1 MASNEVTEG
10 ERSVA
15 GGIVDSDVPTG
26 ATIFGWINEICEQGI
41 RRPGYPA
48 DQWTEQRCAEH
59 FRDLGME
66 NVRLEPVEVSR
77 WEPQRWSLE
86 VMAGGRPPVQLDCF
100 PVPYGTQA
108 EDLQLELAV
117 YDLADPSRVAG
128 KASLYDVTLLE
139 LPALTFVASGDAPRE
154 PDELARRVID
164 PEQVL
169 STHMHRLPFPPEM
182 NNILEPSVD
191 AGAAA
196 FIGSLKNYPG
206 GLYEY
211 YIPYDG
217 KARGI
222 PGVWISGRDGDWL
235 AGQVAEGAVRVRLT
249 IESSREQVR
258 CHNVVGELPG
268 ADEDVVLIGS
278 HHDGP
283 WASAVEDAS
292 GTALV
297 LAQAS
302 YWAAQPRERR
312 PHRMVFLLHAAHMA
326 AIPAGETN
334 AGLGEGH
341 AQFLRDHR
349 PELDGVVLQVHLE
362 HAALECEESADGSVV
377 PIDRPVP
384 RWFFTSRIPR
394 LEDAVIEA
402 LEVEKLHRSIVL
414 APNAIGEQPVT
425 DGAFFYHEGVPLMQ
439 FLAAPFYLFDAADT
453 PDKIDRHHLVPLT
466 RAVIRIIESTAG
478 VSAEAMRAADLY
490 PPRASE
496 RSLP

>member
-1 MASNEVTEG
+1 MTDDEVITTE
-10 ERSVA
+10 
-15 GGIVDSDVPTG
+15 DVPSG
-26 ATIFGWINEICEQGI
+26 ATIFGWIKEIYDQGI

-48 DQWTEQRCAEH
+48 DRWTEQRCAEH
-59 FRDLGME
+59 FRNLGME

-86 VMAGGRPPVQLDCF
+86 VTAGDRSPVQLDCF
-100 PVPYGTQA
+100 PVPYGNQA
-108 EDLQLELAV
+108 ENLELELAA
-117 YDLADPSRVAG
+117 YDLSDPSRVAG
-128 KASLYDVTLLE
+128 KASLYDVTVLQ
-139 LPALTFVASGDAPRE
+139 LPALAFAATGDAPKN
-154 PDELARRVID
+154 PDELGRRVID
-164 PEQVL
+164 PEGAL

-182 NNILEPSVD
+182 NNILDPSVD

-206 GLYEY
+206 DLYEY

-235 AGQVAEGAVRVRLT
+235 AERLAEGPVRVRLT
-249 IESSREQVR
+249 IDSIREPAL

-268 ADEDVVLIGS
+268 ADEDVVMIAS

-312 PHRMVFLLHAAHMA
+312 PHRMVFLLQAAHMA
-326 AIPAGETN
+326 SIPAGETH
-334 AGLGEGH
+334 AGMGQGH
-341 AQFLRDHR
+341 ARYLDEHRD
-349 PELDGVVLQVHLE
+349 ELDRVVLQIHLE
-362 HAALECEESADGSVV
+362 HAALECEEDADHRLVSTGQ
-377 PIDRPVP
+377 PVP

-394 LEDAVIEA
+394 LEDAVIDA
-402 LEVEKLHRSIVL
+402 LEVEKLHRSMVL

-425 DGAFFYHEGVPLMQ
+425 DGAFFYHEGVPLMH

-453 PDKIDRHHLVPLT
+453 LDKVDREHLVALT
-466 RAVIRIIESTAG
+466 QAVIRIVESTTR
-478 VSAEAMRAADLY
+478 VSAAEMRAADLHS
-490 PPRASE
+490 PRA
-496 RSLP
+496 